1 MAPTQHAPTFPSQV
15 VSSEVMLY
23 LVALS
28 CKIVLVE
35 MKEDLI
41 AIFSLL
47 PRPFMQNVRAY
58 LYFNIFRE
66 ALYVTR

>member
-1 MAPTQHAPTFPSQV
+1 
-15 VSSEVMLY
+15 MLY
-23 LVALS
+23 LAALS

-47 PRPFMQNVRAY
+47 LRPFMQNVRAY